1 MNCNNI
7 KLSLGAIILCTV
19 FFSSCSKEPVITP
32 DVPFPV
38 NELVDKSVKPGD
50 NFFNY
55 CNGTWIKNNP
65 LPPGQLSKQYWID
78 PQYGVAAF
86 QNVILA
92 SSDPVV
98 KKLMADIDKRDV
110 SADAIAKIQAKT
122 RQQLQEIDN
131 LTEIKDVIMKAG
143 VMSMKGYK
151 PILILHSQ
159 PVEKRVQIVVEVID
173 EMPQAATAEAWQK
186 MTGCSETDAQ
196 ALAEKCAEVQGE
208 FLSHRGIAIRN
219 KPYKGNEIT
228 DGRKFMAEAVGVP
241 VERMIYGQ
249 TIDQDDFMNQCVTKA
264 QIENWKMVLKN
275 AIVVFNY
282 KWTYATKEDLAAY
295 LSEGWQPLAYRMSK
309 LYADTYRDVIMRDF
323 TITMVEDIREAF
335 IEMIQANDWLD
346 GSTRQAAV
354 EKARKLDSYVGYPDD
369 WQSGRLGSVPTG
381 ASLLED
387 MEQIGEEW
395 WRIVQTSINDTPTR
409 DDIWY
414 SLSQAHTAL
423 YHMNAMNTTESNGLN
438 MYMPMLL
445 PQACRRNVPD
455 SYNYAMVGAVIG
467 HEMGHGF
474 DTAGYQF
481 GPDGE
486 WNNWWTAQDKDNFFA
501 RTHKLAAHFSKYRPY
516 PDKYP
521 DFHANGEQTSVEDV
535 ADLNGLNAAFRA
547 MVKHYTDKG
556 ASEDEMLKAKQEF
569 FLAYANLWCG
579 SFSEE
584 YVFKR
589 ILTNIHSV
597 SELRVNGIVS
607 QMDEWYDAYNIKAGD
622 KMYLA
627 PSERVKI
634 WNK

>member
-1 MNCNNI
+1 M
-7 KLSLGAIILCTV
+7 ILT
-19 FFSSCSKEPVITP
+19 S
-32 DVPFPV
+32 
-38 NELVDKSVKPGD
+38 
-50 NFFNY
+50 
-55 CNGTWIKNNP
+55 
-65 LPPGQLSKQYWID
+65 
-78 PQYGVAAF
+78 A
-86 QNVILA
+86 
-92 SSDPVV
+92 DPVV
-98 KKLMADIDKRDV
+98 KKLMADIDNRDV
-110 SADAIAKIQAKT
+110 STDAMAKIQTKT

-131 LTEIKDVIMKAG
+131 LPTLKDVIMTAG
-143 VMSMKGYK
+143 LMSMRGYK

-159 PVEKRVQIVVEVID
+159 PVEKRVQVVVEVID
-173 EMPQAATAEAWQK
+173 NMPQTATAEAWQK
-186 MTGCSETDAQ
+186 MTGCSETDASS
-196 ALAEKCAEVQGE
+196 LAKKCEEIQGE

-219 KPYKGNEIT
+219 KPYKGNEIA

-249 TIDQDDFMNQCVTKA
+249 TIDQDDFMKTCVTEA
-264 QIENWKMVLKN
+264 QLENWKMVLKN
-275 AIVVFNY
+275 AIVSFNY
-282 KWTYATKEDLAAY
+282 KWTFATKEDLASY
-295 LSEGWQPLAYRMSK
+295 LSEGWHPLAYRMSK
-309 LYADTYRDVIMRDF
+309 LYADTYKGVIMRDF

-335 IEMIQANDWLD
+335 IEMIQANDWLA

-354 EKARKLDSYVGYPDD
+354 EKARNLDSYVGYPDD
-369 WQSGRLGSVPTG
+369 WQLERLGTVPAG
-381 ASLLED
+381 SSLLED
-387 MEQIGEEW
+387 MEQMGEEW
-395 WRIVQTSINDTPTR
+395 WQIVQASINDTPSR

-414 SLSQAHTAL
+414 SLSQAHTAQ

-445 PQACRRNVPD
+445 PQACRSNVPD
-455 SYNYAMVGAVIG
+455 AYNYAMVGAVIG
-467 HEMGHGF
+467 HELGHGF

-481 GPDGE
+481 GSDGE
-486 WNNWWTAQDKDNFFA
+486 WNDWWTAQDKENFFA
-501 RTHKLAAHFSKYRPY
+501 RTHKLASHFSKYRPY

-556 ASEDEMLKAKQEF
+556 ASEEELLKAKQEF

-584 YVFKR
+584 YVFNR

-607 QMDEWYDAYNIKAGD
+607 QMDEWYDAYNIKASD

-634 WNK
+634 WNR